1 MLQSRHS
8 KVLEEKSMSNNR
20 PLSPHLQIYRLPITG
35 IISIT
40 HRMTGVCLTVGLIGL
55 VLILVQIKNGMLSY
69 LAMQT
74 LLHVLPIQ
82 LILSGFIYALMF
94 HLCHGVR
101 HLFWD
106 IGKSFSRETFTRY
119 ALIELFASSLLTVLT
134 LMVIL

>member
-1 MLQSRHS
+1 
-8 KVLEEKSMSNNR
+8 MSNNR

-40 HRMTGVCLTVGLIGL
+40 HRMTGVFLTVGLIGL
-55 VLILVQIKNGMLSY
+55 VLMLIQIKNGMLSY
-69 LAMQT
+69 LEMQN
-74 LLHVLPIQ
+74 LLHTLPMQ

-106 IGKSFSRETFTRY
+106 IGKSFSRETFMNY
-119 ALIELFASSLLTVLT
+119 ALLELFASSLLTVLT

>member
-1 MLQSRHS
+1 
-8 KVLEEKSMSNNR
+8 MSNNR

-55 VLILVQIKNGMLSY
+55 VLMLVQIKNGMLSY
-69 LAMQT
+69 LEMQN
-74 LLHVLPIQ
+74 LLHTLPMQI
-82 LILSGFIYALMF
+82 ILSGFIYALMF

-106 IGKSFSRETFTRY
+106 MGKSFARETFMNY
-119 ALIELFASSLLTVLT
+119 ALLELFASSLLTVLT

>member
-1 MLQSRHS
+1 
-8 KVLEEKSMSNNR
+8 MSNNR

-40 HRMTGVCLTVGLIGL
+40 HRMTGVFLTVGLIGL
-55 VLILVQIKNGMLSY
+55 VLMLIQIKNGMLSY
-69 LAMQT
+69 LEMQNLFHT
-74 LLHVLPIQ
+74 LPMQ

-106 IGKSFSRETFTRY
+106 IGKSFSRETFMRY
-119 ALIELFASSLLTVLT
+119 ALLELFASSLLTVLT

>member
-1 MLQSRHS
+1 
-8 KVLEEKSMSNNR
+8 MSNNR

-55 VLILVQIKNGMLSY
+55 VLMLVQIKNGMLSY
-69 LAMQT
+69 LELQT
-74 LLHVLPIQ
+74 LLHALPIQ

-106 IGKSFSRETFTRY
+106 LGKSFSRETFMRY
-119 ALIELFASSLLTVLT
+119 ALIELFASTLLTVLT

>member
-1 MLQSRHS
+1 
-8 KVLEEKSMSNNR
+8 MSNNR

-40 HRMTGVCLTVGLIGL
+40 HRMTGVFLTVGLIGL
-55 VLILVQIKNGMLSY
+55 VLMLIQIKNGMLSY
-69 LAMQT
+69 LEMQN
-74 LLHVLPIQ
+74 LLHTLPMQ

-106 IGKSFSRETFTRY
+106 IGKSFSRETFMRY
-119 ALIELFASSLLTVLT
+119 ALLELFASSLLTVLT

>member
-1 MLQSRHS
+1 
-8 KVLEEKSMSNNR
+8 MSNNR
-20 PLSPHLQIYRLPITG
+20 PLSPHLQIYKLPITG

-40 HRMTGVCLTVGLIGL
+40 HRMTGVCLTIALISL
-55 VLILVQIKNGMLSY
+55 VLMMVQIKNGMLSY
-69 LAMQT
+69 LEMQT
-74 LLHVLPIQ
+74 LLHTLPMQ

-106 IGKSFSRETFTRY
+106 LGKSFSREMFMRY
-119 ALIELFASSLLTVLT
+119 ALIELFSSSLLTVLT

>member
-1 MLQSRHS
+1 
-8 KVLEEKSMSNNR
+8 MSNNR

-40 HRMTGVCLTVGLIGL
+40 HRMTGVFLTVGLIGL
-55 VLILVQIKNGMLSY
+55 VLMLIQIKNGMLSY
-69 LAMQT
+69 LEMQN
-74 LLHVLPIQ
+74 LLHTLPIQ

-106 IGKSFSRETFTRY
+106 IGKSFSRETFMNY
-119 ALIELFASSLLTVLT
+119 ALLELFASSLLTVLT

>member
-1 MLQSRHS
+1 MLQSYYS
-8 KVLEEKSMSNNR
+8 KVLKEKSMSNNR

-55 VLILVQIKNGMLSY
+55 VLMLVQIKNGMLSY
-69 LAMQT
+69 LELQT
-74 LLHVLPIQ
+74 LLHALPIQ

-106 IGKSFSRETFTRY
+106 LGKSFSRETFMRY
-119 ALIELFASSLLTVLT
+119 ALIELFASTLLTVLT